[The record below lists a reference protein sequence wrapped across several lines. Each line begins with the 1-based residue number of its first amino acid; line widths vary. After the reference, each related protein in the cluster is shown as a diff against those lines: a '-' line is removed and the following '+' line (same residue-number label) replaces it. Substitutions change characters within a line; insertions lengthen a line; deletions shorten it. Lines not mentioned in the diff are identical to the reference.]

1 MNCKKILAIG
11 FSIIFT
17 ITSVTGCS
25 KNDDKKEVKN
35 VAMGRYIEK
44 SVAMPE
50 AIEAGKEWATQ
61 IIKNPKGEIELYA
74 KPWKDKGN
82 EHIIQYTLDKNKW
95 VKSVPKWMNRKGGDF
110 DVTYAPDGTKYIAFN
125 KNKPNSIE
133 VKILKSKD
141 NINGEN
147 VVIDDYKKDV
157 DYSKILYHFNVLKDN
172 SILVNHIDSFS
183 LYKKGKETSTFK
195 IGGTDYALNGNQ
207 LLGMNEKMDSG
218 VIIDVTTGNILSGAP
233 LDKSQNGTY
242 TYDSKGNWY
251 MVNRAGIHRMVKG
264 GNSWETIL
272 DGALAS
278 MSMPSMW
285 VNSVIRGD
293 KDDFYILYSDSNGLA
308 QMKYYVYDK
317 NTPTTPSKTLTVVS
331 LEEND
336 TVRQAIVDYQHKN
349 QDVKVDYKA
358 LMSDEDGTTSTDYI
372 KKINTELLAGKGAD
386 VLVLDGMPVDSY
398 IEKGVL
404 SDLSDIITP
413 LEKKGDLLSN
423 IVDSY
428 KKDGKIYSI
437 PIRYDLMV
445 AYGSKDAVASV
456 DSVDTL
462 ADYAKNSSEIPL
474 FGDKGLS
481 YSDLTTNLFRLYSN
495 QFLTDKGFNRE
506 KLIRFLDELK
516 LISDQTK
523 AVKVAPKKSEE
534 TMDQVADY
542 WNEPDS
548 QLLFDKKAS
557 LQLADIWSM
566 AQTYAPSIV
575 VNKIDGAFTT
585 VNHEFMPS
593 GLVGINNA
601 SNQKDLAG
609 EFMKTL
615 FAENVQK
622 VQLGDGFPV
631 NAKALVNFGMEYD
644 DMIGGGNG
652 FTVEQTSKEEMQ
664 KILDLCKTVTTPV
677 QVDEVLFNMISKE
690 IIPYLSGESDSKT
703 AADQIIEKAK
713 TYLQE

>member
-1 MNCKKILAIG
+1 
-11 FSIIFT
+11 
-17 ITSVTGCS
+17 VTGCS
-25 KNDDKKEVKN
+25 NKDKQKQVKN

-44 SVAMPE
+44 SVTMPE
-50 AIEAGKEWATQ
+50 GVEAGEEYAAQ
-61 IIKNPKGEIELYA
+61 LIKNPKGEIELYTR
-74 KPWKDKGN
+74 PWKNKGK
-82 EHIIQYTLDKNKW
+82 EHVIQYTLEGDKW
-95 VKSVPKWMNRKGGDF
+95 VKSVPKWMNIKGGDF
-110 DVTYAPDGTKYIAFN
+110 YVTYAPDGTKYIAFC
-125 KNKPNSIE
+125 KNKPSSIK

-141 NINGEN
+141 NVNGEN
-147 VVIDDYKKDV
+147 VVIDDYKKDA
-157 DYSKILYHFNVLKDN
+157 DYSKIVYNFNVLEDN
-172 SILVNHIDSFS
+172 SILIDHIDSFS
-183 LYKKGKETSTFK
+183 LYKDGKEKISFK
-195 IGGTDYALNGNQ
+195 IGGYDYALNGNN
-207 LLGMNEKMDSG
+207 LLGMNENMDSG
-218 VIIDVTTGNILSGAP
+218 VIIDVTTGKTI
-233 LDKSQNGTY
+233 SQVPINESENGIY
-242 TYDSKGNWY
+242 TYDAKGNWY
-251 MVNRAGIHRMVKG
+251 MVNNAGIHRMVKD

-285 VNSVIRGD
+285 ADAVVRGD
-293 KDDFYILYSDSNGLA
+293 KDDFYILYSDSNGLTK
-308 QMKYYVYDK
+308 MKYYVYDK

-331 LEEND
+331 LEENY

-349 QDVKVDYKA
+349 QDVKVEYKA
-358 LMSDEDGTTSTDYI
+358 LMSDEDGSTSTDYI

-386 VLVLDGMPVDSY
+386 ILVLDGMPVDSY

-413 LEKKGDLLSN
+413 LEKKGELLSN
-423 IVDSY
+423 IVDPY

-437 PIRYDLMV
+437 PIRYDLLV
-445 AYGSKDAVASV
+445 AYGYKDAVASA
-456 DSVDTL
+456 DSLYTL
-462 ADYAKNSSEIPL
+462 ADYVKNSSEIPL
-474 FGDKGLS
+474 LGDKGLT
-481 YSDLTTNLFRLYSN
+481 YSDLTKNLFRLYSN
-495 QFLTDKGFNRE
+495 GFLTEKGFNRE
-506 KLIRFLDELK
+506 ELIHFLEVLK

-523 AVKVAPKKSEE
+523 AVKVAPKKSGDR
-534 TMDQVADY
+534 MDEVAEY

-566 AQTYAPSIV
+566 DQTYAPAIV
-575 VNKIDGAFTT
+575 VNIINGVFTT

-601 SNQKDLAG
+601 SKQKDVAG
-609 EFMKTL
+609 EFMQTL
-615 FAENVQK
+615 FAESVQK
-622 VQLGDGFPV
+622 IQLGDGFPV
-631 NAKALVNFGMEYD
+631 NSKALVNFGMEYD

-677 QVDEVLFNMISKE
+677 QVDEVLFDMLNKE

-703 AADQIIEKAK
+703 TADQIIEKAK